1 MISRVLAVLA
11 SAYIASFLK
20 SKLQCRYYLGYFFPT
35 LKIRKLRMR
44 NNLCEV
50 TEESGISYLCFSCRI
65 AFPKNLTFQTDS
77 IQHREPGNASMCGL
91 LEGEELWWHTQLTPP
106 FIAEKT
112 EVHKREAEHGWKS
125 HSDVWAFP
133 IQCQVQSSCG
143 TSRDNQ
149 RLCCLKLCREF
160 IFKSGKHIYPHLS

>member
-1 MISRVLAVLA
+1 
-11 SAYIASFLK
+11 
-20 SKLQCRYYLGYFFPT
+20 
-35 LKIRKLRMR
+35 MR
-44 NNLCEV
+44 TNLCEV
-50 TEESGISYLCFSCRI
+50 TEESGISYLCFSYRA
-65 AFPKNLTFQTDS
+65 AFPKTLTFQTDS
-77 IQHREPGNASMCGL
+77 IQHREPGNAAMCGL

-112 EVHKREAEHGWKS
+112 EVHKREAERGWKS

-133 IQCQVQSSCG
+133 TQCQVQSSCG

-160 IFKSGKHIYPHLS
+160 IFKSGKHIYPCLS